1 MAMNKSRL
9 RKHNI
14 DIMFLMILFLI
25 FTFSAV
31 SVLLLAV
38 NSYKAVVVSNEKNSN
53 TRAATAYIR
62 EKVRQHDKMG
72 SVEIADIDGIEAIKM
87 HEGEGYYLYIY
98 CLDGYLMELEAKEDA
113 GVTADFGNQLIAI
126 NGLDFSWKNN
136 QLIEVEVE
144 ETTGEKKVVDIGIKS
159 IVNNIEE
166 TSESEK
172 TLEEEVANED

>member
-1 MAMNKSRL
+1 MSKNRL

-38 NSYKAVVVSNEKNSN
+38 NSYKAVVVANEKNAN

-62 EKVRQHDKMG
+62 EKVRQHDQTG
-72 SVEIADIDGIEAIKM
+72 NIEIAEIDGNKAIKM
-87 HEGEGYYLYIY
+87 KEAEGYYLYIY
-98 CLDGYLMELEAKEDA
+98 YLDGYLTELEAKEGA
-113 GVTADFGNQLIAI
+113 GVTADFGNQLLAI

-136 QLIEVEVE
+136 QLIEVQIE
-144 ETTGEKKVVDIGIKS
+144 ETTGEKRVVDIGIKS
-159 IVNNIEE
+159 
-166 TSESEK
+166 
-172 TLEEEVANED
+172 EVADAD

>member
-1 MAMNKSRL
+1 MNKNRL
-9 RKHNI
+9 KKHNI

-62 EKVRQHDKMG
+62 EKVRQHDKSG
-72 SVEIADIDGIEAIKM
+72 SIDISQIDGIEAIKM
-87 HEGEGYYLYIY
+87 DEGEGYYLYIY
-98 CLDGYLMELEAKEDA
+98 YLDGYLMELEAKDDA
-113 GVTADFGNQLIAI
+113 GVTADFGNQLIKI
-126 NGLDFSWKNN
+126 NNLEFSWKNT

-144 ETTGEKKVVDIGIKS
+144 EATGEKRVVDIGVKS
-159 IVNNIEE
+159 ALYIDDS
-166 TSESEK
+166 TAESEGL
-172 TLEEEVANED
+172 TEEEVANEN